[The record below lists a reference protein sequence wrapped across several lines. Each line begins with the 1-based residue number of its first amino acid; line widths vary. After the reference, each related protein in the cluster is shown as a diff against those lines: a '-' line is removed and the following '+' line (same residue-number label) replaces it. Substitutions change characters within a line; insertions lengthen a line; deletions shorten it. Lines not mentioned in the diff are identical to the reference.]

1 MQKVLCGMPFIG
13 PVSRQSPPIQGV
25 KSTPLI
31 LSASD
36 EVSAS
41 IGQRLSIKECH
52 NILSKNVITQ
62 NPHNWSGELCKSIVV
77 VSHSITS
84 LQGEGTK
91 FNTQGDRKIINCLL
105 GNPPLYCQWIIVT
118 SDKIRVKI
126 FNSATSLSGR
136 PNCRHPPS
144 QGAGEEKL

>member
-1 MQKVLCGMPFIG
+1 MPFIG
-13 PVSRQSPPIQGV
+13 LVSRQSPPIQGV

-84 LQGEGTK
+84 L
-91 FNTQGDRKIINCLL
+91 
-105 GNPPLYCQWIIVT
+105 
-118 SDKIRVKI
+118 
-126 FNSATSLSGR
+126 
-136 PNCRHPPS
+136 
-144 QGAGEEKL
+144 